1 MAKHAYLAA
10 SASER
15 WLHCPPSAKLCAQ
28 EEDQGSEY
36 ARQGSDA
43 HELCQYLLEKA
54 LGRQV
59 SDPTENLTYYD
70 QEMQEAA
77 EGYASFVMEQVTEAK
92 TRCPDPLICVEQTV
106 DFSKWVPHGFG
117 TADALIVADDL
128 LYITDFKYGVGCLV
142 SASGEDGTGNSQL
155 KCYAL
160 GALDTFGDLYD
171 IKRVRLSIYQPRRE
185 NVDTFELT
193 KAELLQWADDVLA
206 PIAQLAYS
214 GEGEFEAGDHCQ
226 FCRVKATCRK
236 RAEYAMELA
245 KYEFAEAPTLD
256 ESEIAAILPQ
266 IDTLVSWADDIK
278 KYALNQALAGVRF
291 PGFKLVA
298 GRSNRKYADEAAVAK
313 VVSEAGYDPYEQ
325 KLAGITEMTRRLG
338 KKRFE
343 ELLNGLLIKPEGK
356 PVLVPK
362 SDDRVE
368 LNTAQND
375 FMEEWH
381 HE

>member
-28 EEDQGSEY
+28 EEDQGSPY
-36 ARQGSDA
+36 AQQGTDA
-43 HELCQYLLEKA
+43 HELCQHLLEKA
-54 LGRQV
+54 LGRQTR
-59 SDPTENLTYYD
+59 DPTEDLTYYD
-70 QEMQEAA
+70 AEMQEAA
-77 EGYASFVMEQVTEAK
+77 EGYASFVMEQVAEAK
-92 TRCPDPLICVEQTV
+92 TLCADPLICVEQTV

-142 SASGEDGTGNSQL
+142 SADGEDGTGNSQL

-160 GALDTFGDLYD
+160 GALDTFGDLYS
-171 IKRVRLSIYQPRRE
+171 INRIRLSIYQPRRE

-193 KAELLQWADDVLA
+193 KADLLKWADDVLA
-206 PIAQLAYS
+206 PIARLAYK

-226 FCRVKATCRK
+226 FCKVKATCRK

-256 ESEIAAILPQ
+256 PSEIAEILPQ
-266 IDTLVSWADDIK
+266 IDTLVSWAEDIK
-278 KYALNQALAGVRF
+278 TYARDQALIGVKF
-291 PGFKLVA
+291 PGYKLVE

-325 KLAGITEMTRRLG
+325 KLVGITEMTKRLG

-343 ELLNGLLIKPEGK
+343 ELLSGLVIKPQGK

-362 SDDRVE
+362 DDDRKE
-368 LNTAQND
+368 LNTAAND
-375 FMEEWH
+375 FEE
-381 HE
+381 EK

>member
-28 EEDQGSEY
+28 EEDQGSPY
-36 ARQGSDA
+36 AQQGTDA
-43 HELCQYLLEKA
+43 HELCQHLLEKA
-54 LGRQV
+54 LGRQTR
-59 SDPTENLTYYD
+59 DPTEDLTYYD
-70 QEMQEAA
+70 AEMQEAA
-77 EGYASFVMEQVTEAK
+77 EGYASFVMEQVAEAK
-92 TRCPDPLICVEQTV
+92 TLCADPLICVEQTV

-142 SASGEDGTGNSQL
+142 SADGEDGTGNSQL

-160 GALDTFGDLYD
+160 GALDTFGDLYS
-171 IKRVRLSIYQPRRE
+171 INRIRLSIYQPRRE

-193 KAELLQWADDVLA
+193 KADLLKWADDVLA
-206 PIAQLAYS
+206 PIAKLAYE
-214 GEGEFEAGDHCQ
+214 GEGEFEAGEHCQ
-226 FCRVKATCRK
+226 FCKVKATCRK

-256 ESEIAAILPQ
+256 PSEIAAILPQ
-266 IDTLVSWADDIK
+266 IDTLVSWAEDIK
-278 KYALNQALAGVRF
+278 TYARDQALIGVKF
-291 PGFKLVA
+291 PGYKLVE

-325 KLAGITEMTRRLG
+325 KLVGITEMTKRLG

-343 ELLNGLLIKPEGK
+343 ELLSGLVIKPQGK

-362 SDDRVE
+362 DDDRKE
-368 LNTAQND
+368 LNTAAND
-375 FMEEWH
+375 FEE
-381 HE
+381 EK